1 MIGPW
6 KMMLHFFPD
15 QIMERLVS
23 RSKKLLDEAPTMDF
37 ADFAPWALADG
48 SIGYGSMD
56 PDGSSQKLVISFGE
70 SNGFGADVLALNDWM
85 PT

>member
-1 MIGPW
+1 
-6 KMMLHFFPD
+6 
-15 QIMERLVS
+15 MERLVS

-56 PDGSSQKLVISFGE
+56 PDGSRWIQPEIGHFFWGKQWFWG
-70 SNGFGADVLALNDWM
+70 
-85 PT
+85 